1 MEQIHTLL
9 AASTATQAECEVI
22 LAAIHEYGRSQW
34 IDGFNRAA
42 NIAGVET
49 PHAPQIRT
57 EPRTNLQN
65 TGI

>member
-22 LAAIHEYGRSQW
+22 LAAIHEYGRRQW
-34 IDGFNRAA
+34 IEGFNRAA

-49 PHAPQIRT
+49 PHEPQIRT

-65 TGI
+65 VGI

>member
-34 IDGFNRAA
+34 IEGFNRAA
-42 NIAGVET
+42 NIASVET

-65 TGI
+65 VGI

>member
-1 MEQIHTLL
+1 MEHIITLL

-22 LAAIHEYGRSQW
+22 IAAIHEYGRNQW

-49 PHAPQIRT
+49 PHEPQIRT
-57 EPRTNLQN
+57 ELRNNLKP

>member
-1 MEQIHTLL
+1 MEQIITLL

-34 IDGFNRAA
+34 IEGFNRAA
-42 NIAGVET
+42 NIAGIET
-49 PHAPQIRT
+49 PHEPQIRT
-57 EPRTNLQN
+57 ELRHGLKP